1 MKRIVKESYGYGY
14 SYGYGGHQQEDRLTP
29 LSDDLL
35 ISILSYVDTKL
46 AVQSSVLSKRWVNI
60 WRLLPVIN
68 INCEYEHGEQ
78 SHNNNNNIDAF
89 GADDF
94 FIRKVLT
101 LRDRSIKIDRLNIA
115 VKDYKT
121 MGRVF
126 RDAVSL
132 GVGELRIDCS
142 ENVGKY
148 YPVSGVSVNVNSSD
162 LVTSLSLKGMMEF
175 GYFPRFDGLVSLRLD
190 RVKIVEAE
198 PFSCF
203 PNLGELVLV
212 NCKMGSGLDGLEM
225 VAPGLSRLTI
235 SSCFHTPVAYKRLVL
250 LTPNLEVLELEGLTP
265 MVFEPF
271 DDLRVLHTVH
281 IDTLYSSIDFQLQKL
296 HLMGIFAS
304 LKHAQCVHLSPST
317 VEFLTKCESLLV
329 EEQCPFEDL
338 KVLNLIP
345 PPNKPAPQL
354 DSFVAAYLLK
364 DYPKANVKSFPR
376 FVGMACRPT
385 DP

>member
-1 MKRIVKESYGYGY
+1 MKRIVKGSYGYGY

-78 SHNNNNNIDAF
+78 SPN
-89 GADDF
+89 DF

-101 LRDRSIKIDRLNIA
+101 LRDRLIKIDRFNIA

-121 MGRVF
+121 MSRVF

-132 GVGELRIDCS
+132 GVGELRIDTS
-142 ENVGKY
+142 EHVGKY
-148 YPVSGVSVNVNSSD
+148 YPVSGVNVNVNSSD
-162 LVTSLSLKGMMEF
+162 LVTRLSLKGMMEF
-175 GYFPRFDGLVSLRLD
+175 GYFPTFDGLVSLRLE
-190 RVKIVEAE
+190 RVKIVETE

-212 NCKMGSGLDGLEM
+212 NCKMRSGLEGLEV

-235 SSCFHTPVAYKRLVL
+235 SSCFPTPVAYKRLVL
-250 LTPNLEVLELEGLTP
+250 LTPKLSVLEIEGLTP

-271 DDLRVLHTVH
+271 DDLPVLHTVH
-281 IDTLYSSIDFQLQKL
+281 VYTLYSGIEFELQK
-296 HLMGIFAS
+296 HNLMGIFAG
-304 LKHAQCVHLSPST
+304 LKRAQCVHLSPST
-317 VEFLTKCESLLV
+317 VEFLTKCVSMLA

-345 PPNKPAPQL
+345 PPNMPAPQL
-354 DSFVAAYLLK
+354 NSFVVAYLLK
-364 DYPKANVKSFPR
+364 EYPKAIVKSFPR

>member
-1 MKRIVKESYGYGY
+1 MKRIARRSYGYGY

-35 ISILSYVDTKL
+35 ISILSRVDTKL

-68 INCEYEHGEQ
+68 INCDDEE
-78 SHNNNNNIDAF
+78 SHNNLNHNIDGF
-89 GADDF
+89 GSDDF
-94 FIRKVLT
+94 FIRKVFT

-115 VKDYKT
+115 VKDYKI
-121 MGRVF
+121 MSKVF
-126 RDAVSL
+126 REAVSL
-132 GVGELRIDCS
+132 GVGELSIDTS
-142 ENVGKY
+142 ENVGRY
-148 YPVSGVSVNVNSSD
+148 YSISGVNVNSSD
-162 LVTSLSLKGMMEF
+162 FVACLSLKGMMEF

-190 RVKIVEAE
+190 RVKLVESE

-225 VAPGLSRLTI
+225 AAPGLWRLTI
-235 SSCFHTPVAYKRLVL
+235 SSCFHTPVAYERFVL
-250 LTPNLEVLELEGLTP
+250 LTPNLKVLELEGLTP

-271 DDLRVLHTVH
+271 DDLAVLHTVH
-281 IDTLYSSIDFQLQKL
+281 IDTLYSSIDFEQQKL
-296 HLMGIFAS
+296 NLISVFAG
-304 LKHAQCVHLSPST
+304 LKRAQHVHLSPST
-317 VEFLTKCESLLV
+317 VELLAECESMLV

-345 PPNKPAPQL
+345 PPNKPTPQL

-364 DYPKANVKSFPR
+364 DYPKAIVKSFPR
-376 FVGMACRPT
+376 FVGTACRPT